1 VTAGIVVRRGRPAD
15 AETLARL
22 RYEFRAALDPARER
36 PLAFVERCATWMRQQ
51 LESECPW
58 YCWIAEHADETVGTI
73 WLALIEK
80 LPNPVAERERHAYI
94 TNLYV
99 RPRDARGRCR
109 YAAPAPSP
117 DRMRCPRGGCRVTL
131 ADAQEPEPV
140 PAARVRTPGRSA
152 GAAAVAVTPARGH
165 ARAGARLRNASA

>member
-1 VTAGIVVRRGRPAD
+1 VTAGLVVRRGRPAD
-15 AETLARL
+15 AEALARL

-99 RPRDARGRCR
+99 RPAHRGGGAGTLLLRQALTECDARGVDAVLLWPTPRSR
-109 YAAPAPSP
+109 SLYQRLGFAPPTDLLERRLSPSP
-117 DRMRCPRGGCRVTL
+117 PHG
-131 ADAQEPEPV
+131 
-140 PAARVRTPGRSA
+140 
-152 GAAAVAVTPARGH
+152 VTPAPEP
-165 ARAGARLRNASA
+165 A